1 MFRVALRPEDLD
13 GRCRMRPEL
22 QEIADEASRIL
33 RADITIEDREF
44 NLVAFGTQ
52 REDVDAVRQASIL
65 RRQSTRDIR
74 DWFEQFGIAD
84 TAAPLRTPADLAQG
98 IRSRLCVPARWRG
111 VTYGYIWAI
120 NDTVALDDPSVVTV
134 TQLAEHAAA
143 FLAQF
148 NRQREDDAGAVADL
162 LSGDAEAVR
171 RSAIWIAD
179 RGLVA
184 RNVAVVAVV
193 VGGWSP
199 SAAPDEALMPN
210 LWSLPRTV
218 LADSGPSSTALVVPL
233 SDRSDLGP
241 ANLAAELTLKLYA
254 DAVPGKWD
262 GQLVAGIGQPR
273 SDIGDVRDS
282 WLEARLAAQV
292 ATVVPATRPIARWAD
307 LGVYRLLAS
316 VPGPDLANLVLDAPV
331 RKLLDTPDP
340 TLAQTVQAFLDRA
353 GNVQDTANALHIH
366 RQTLYARLA
375 KAEQQTGLNLS
386 DGHDRLRLH
395 LGLILAPLLEGAD
408 GS

>member
-1 MFRVALRPEDLD
+1 
-13 GRCRMRPEL
+13 MRPEL

-33 RADITIEDREF
+33 GADITIEDREF

-74 DWFEQFGIAD
+74 DWFEQFGITD
-84 TAAPLRTPADLAQG
+84 TAGPLRTPADVQLG

-120 NDTVALDDPSVVTV
+120 NDTVGLDDPSVATV
-134 TQLAEHAAA
+134 AQLAEHAAS

-148 NRQREDDAGAVADL
+148 NRQRDDDAGAVADL

-193 VGGWSP
+193 VGGWAP
-199 SAAPDEALMPN
+199 SAAPDDALMPN

-218 LADSGPSSTALVVPL
+218 LADSGPNSTALIVPL
-233 SDRSDLGP
+233 ADKTELGP
-241 ANLAAELTLKLYA
+241 ANAAAELTLKLYS
-254 DAVPGKWD
+254 DALPAGWD
-262 GQLVAGIGQPR
+262 GELVAGIGEPR
-273 SDIGDVRDS
+273 SDIGQVRDS
-282 WLEARLAAQV
+282 WLEARLAARV
-292 ATVVPATRPIARWAD
+292 ATAVPATRPIARWAN
-307 LGVYRLLAS
+307 LGVYRLLAA
-316 VPGPDLANLVLDAPV
+316 VPGPDLAKLVLDPPV
-331 RKLLDTPDP
+331 LTLLDAPDP

-353 GNVQDTANALHIH
+353 GNVQDTATALHIH
-366 RQTLYARLA
+366 RQTLYGRLA

-386 DGHDRLRLH
+386 NGHDRLRLH
-395 LGLILAPLLEGAD
+395 LGLILAPLLDGLD